1 MTDVDNSSVWES
13 PKGCRHL
20 VCKKIWRACGLLKKR
35 IQITWNWFNRICTVK
50 VVRRPLPPPP
60 PYSHSLTVTVYR
72 MNHDRCEQLGRV
84 RTFQGLSTLSMKE
97 DLTFLWIVR
106 RIKKFKFLQPISVQ
120 NCSIWLYTETVR
132 KYRPGRYPLFLHLQK
147 ILVLSKYLRNEMRSA
162 KMKSFRLNGIL
173 RRMFE
178 QSFEEIGEP
187 FVVGRSVGRSVTP
200 FHTHSS

>member
-1 MTDVDNSSVWES
+1 MNHDRCKQFQRVKTSQRLSTLSMQEDLTFLWIVETEFKLLEIGSIGSVQ
-13 PKGCRHL
+13 
-20 VCKKIWRACGLLKKR
+20 KKWSAALC
-35 IQITWNWFNRICTVK
+35 
-50 VVRRPLPPPP
+50 PPP

-106 RIKKFKFLQPISVQ
+106 RIKKIKFLQPILVQ
-120 NCSIWLYTETVR
+120 TGSISLERDTWTGYS
-132 KYRPGRYPLFLHLQK
+132 YPLFLHLQK

-187 FVVGRSVGRSVTP
+187 FVVGRRSVGQSSVGNTV
-200 FHTHSS
+200 SNL